1 MIKNGLQFAYG
12 EKENNPIKI
21 KLKDAGK
28 PKYTRIYLHR
38 PAYTEIEKILYVFD
52 YSYLQ
57 ATQYFERFGSDV
69 TVLEPQDLRDRFEI
83 FYNKARKVYKYTE

>member
-1 MIKNGLQFAYG
+1 MI
-12 EKENNPIKI
+12 
-21 KLKDAGK
+21 
-28 PKYTRIYLHR
+28 
-38 PAYTEIEKILYVFD
+38 YVFD

-69 TVLEPQDLRDRFEI
+69 IVLEPQDLRDRFEI